1 MTSPN
6 LDAVIRKI
14 ADLRRLATS
23 SNLHEAEVAAAAAA
37 RLAEKHRISEAEIEA
52 AGGEP
57 GEQAVQDGEALDVD
71 AGRAALWKSHL
82 AAVLTRHYGCL
93 IVRIAAIEDGRKVH
107 RWRVI
112 GRPSDTT
119 IVRYLYGWLTLDL
132 ARIASRESAGRGL
145 AWKNSWLIGA
155 VVGIRSQ
162 LQLAA
167 AEERATV
174 GAAALVRLDAR
185 AIDADVALRAAY
197 PTAREKVARRRM
209 VDRGGFESGHEHGR
223 SVHLGGQVEAR
234 AVRRLGQ

>member
-1 MTSPN
+1 
-6 LDAVIRKI
+6 
-14 ADLRRLATS
+14 
-23 SNLHEAEVAAAAAA
+23 
-37 RLAEKHRISEAEIEA
+37 
-52 AGGEP
+52 
-57 GEQAVQDGEALDVD
+57 VQDGEALDVD
-71 AGRAALWKSHL
+71 AGRAAPWKSHL

-93 IVRIAAIEDGRKVH
+93 IVRIAALEDGRKVH

-119 IVRYLYGWLTLDL
+119 IVSYLYGWLTLDL

-185 AIDADVALRAAY
+185 AIDADEALRAAY
-197 PTAREKVARRRM
+197 PTAREKVARRR
-209 VDRGGFESGHEHGR
+209 VVERSGFEALEECRAGER
-223 SVHLGGQVEAR
+223 DALAVLGAR
-234 AVRRLGQ
+234 PHAAIVDGDESRIGNADAVGGCTCRGT